1 LHPAL
6 TATVYLE
13 TIMATNTTNPKRPE
27 TLTGIDWLSLAI
39 FLSPIAI
46 AFAAEMAR

>member
-1 LHPAL
+1 
-6 TATVYLE
+6 
-13 TIMATNTTNPKRPE
+13 MATNTTNPTRPE
-27 TLTGIDWLSLAI
+27 TLAAIDWLSLAI